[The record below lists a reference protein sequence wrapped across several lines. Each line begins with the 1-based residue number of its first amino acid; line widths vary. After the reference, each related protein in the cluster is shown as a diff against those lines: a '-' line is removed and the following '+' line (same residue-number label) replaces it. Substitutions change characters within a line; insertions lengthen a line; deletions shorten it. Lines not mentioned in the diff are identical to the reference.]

1 MRLLISVA
9 DAAEASDALA
19 GGADIIDAK
28 DSLAGALGA
37 VSVEV
42 LREIHAAVAG
52 ARPLTAALG
61 DASLE
66 AATERAAAAFTE
78 AGAAVVKVGFSGI
91 RSTARAA
98 ALVAAA
104 VRGAK
109 TGSGDRAG
117 GVVAVAY
124 ADADRVA
131 SLAPADLINV
141 AARAGADGLLIDTAD
156 KRGPGLLRLV
166 APDALAALVAQ
177 AHEAGLFV
185 VLAGKLTAADLPLA
199 RDAAADIAGVRGA
212 ACDGGRTGRV
222 AARKVRLLRS
232 LCAASAALD
241 DLAAQ
246 RQAQRLTLIGGNN

>member
-9 DAAEASDALA
+9 NAAEASDALV

-52 ARPLTAALG
+52 ARPVTAALG
-61 DASLE
+61 DASDE
-66 AATERAAAAFTE
+66 AAVERAAAAFTA
-78 AGAAVVKVGFSGI
+78 AGATIVKLGFGGISSTERAV
-91 RSTARAA
+91 
-98 ALVAAA
+98 ALIGAA

-109 TGSGDRAG
+109 TVGAER

-131 SLAPADLINV
+131 SLSPAALTKV

-156 KRGPGLLRLV
+156 KSGPGLRRLV
-166 APDALAALVAQ
+166 APGPLATLVAE
-177 AHEAGLFV
+177 AHETGLFV
-185 VLAGKLTAADLPLA
+185 VLAGKLTADDLPFA
-199 RDAAADIAGVRGA
+199 RDAGADIVGVRGA

-232 LCAASAALD
+232 LCAASATLD
-241 DLAAQ
+241 PAAQ
-246 RQAQRLTLIGGNN
+246 RQAQRLPLIRGNN

>member
-9 DAAEASDALA
+9 DAAEASEALV

-37 VSVEV
+37 VSVEA

-52 ARPLTAALG
+52 TRPVTAALG
-61 DASLE
+61 EASWE
-66 AATERAAAAFTE
+66 AAIERAAAAFTE
-78 AGAAVVKVGFSGI
+78 AGATVVKVGFSGI
-91 RSTARAA
+91 SSTARAA

-117 GVVAVAY
+117 VVAVAY

-131 SLAPADLINV
+131 SLAPADLTKV
-141 AARAGADGLLIDTAD
+141 AAHSGADGLLIDTAD

-166 APDALAALVAQ
+166 EPDALATLVAQ

-185 VLAGKLTAADLPLA
+185 VLAGKLTADDLPIA
-199 RDAAADIAGVRGA
+199 RAAGADIAGVRGA

-222 AARKVRLLRS
+222 AVRKVRLLRS

-241 DLAAQ
+241 PAEQ
-246 RQAQRLTLIGGNN
+246 RQAQRLPLIRGNN

>member
-9 DAAEASDALA
+9 SAAEASEALV

-28 DSLAGALGA
+28 DPLAGALGA

-52 ARPLTAALG
+52 DRPVTAALG
-61 DASLE
+61 EASRE
-66 AATERAAAAFTE
+66 AAIERAAAAFTE
-78 AGAAVVKVGFSGI
+78 AGAAAVKVGFRGI
-91 RSTARAA
+91 GSTTRAA
-98 ALVAAA
+98 ALLAAA

-117 GVVAVAY
+117 VVAVAY
-124 ADADRVA
+124 ADAHRAA
-131 SLAPADLINV
+131 SLAPADLTKV
-141 AARAGADGLLIDTAD
+141 AAHSGADGLLIDTAD

-166 APDALAALVAQ
+166 APHALAALVAQ

-185 VLAGKLTAADLPLA
+185 VLAGKLTAEDLPIA
-199 RDAAADIAGVRGA
+199 RAAGADIAGVRGA

-232 LCAASAALD
+232 VLSAALD
-241 DLAAQ
+241 PAPQ
-246 RQAQRLTLIGGNN
+246 RQAKRLLLIRGND

>member
-9 DAAEASDALA
+9 DAAEASEALL

-52 ARPLTAALG
+52 ARPVTAALG
-61 DASLE
+61 EASGE
-66 AATERAAAAFTE
+66 AAVERAAAAFTE

-91 RSTARAA
+91 TSTARAA
-98 ALVAAA
+98 ALLAAA
-104 VRGAK
+104 VRGAR
-109 TGSGDRAG
+109 TGSGDRA

-131 SLAPADLINV
+131 SLAPADLTKV
-141 AARAGADGLLIDTAD
+141 AAHAGADGLLIDTAD

-166 APDALAALVAQ
+166 APDALATLVAQ

-185 VLAGKLTAADLPLA
+185 VLAGKLTADDLPFA
-199 RDAAADIAGVRGA
+199 RDAGADIVGVRGA

-222 AARKVRLLRS
+222 AAGKVRLLRS

-241 DLAAQ
+241 PAAQ
-246 RQAQRLTLIGGNN
+246 RQAQRLPLIRGNN

>member
-9 DAAEASDALA
+9 NASEASEALL

-37 VSVEV
+37 VSLGV
-42 LREIHAAVAG
+42 LREIHTAVAG

-61 DASLE
+61 DAAWE
-66 AATERAAAAFTE
+66 AAIERAAAAFTE

-104 VRGAK
+104 VRGAR
-109 TGSGDRAG
+109 TGSGDRA

-131 SLAPADLINV
+131 SLAPADLIKV
-141 AARAGADGLLIDTAD
+141 AARAGADGVLIDTAD

-166 APDALAALVAQ
+166 TPDALATLVAQ

-185 VLAGKLTAADLPLA
+185 VLAGKLTADDLPFA
-199 RDAAADIAGVRGA
+199 RDAGADIAGVRGA

-241 DLAAQ
+241 LGAQ
-246 RQAQRLTLIGGNN
+246 RQAERLLLIRGNN